1 MTRDAASSGSHPG
14 GSAPAERSDAE
25 TSGSTTA
32 AAIESTS
39 SAALDLRA
47 DLKLIVDLVP
57 HGSRVL
63 DIGCGTGDLLFELQR
78 VRGVDARGV
87 ELSMDGVYAC
97 VTRGLSVVQGD
108 ADADLVTYPAASF
121 DVAILSHTLQAIFDP
136 RGVIDHLVRIARYAI
151 VSFSNFGHWRVRWS
165 LLSTGRMPLIG
176 THDRNWWDTPNIR
189 ACTISDFVLLCRD
202 MGISIDK
209 MLIVDEH
216 GVARAAQPGRK
227 ANMFGEQAV
236 FVLSRSQS

>member
-1 MTRDAASSGSHPG
+1 MTRRTDPSAAPDIATSSVG
-14 GSAPAERSDAE
+14 
-25 TSGSTTA
+25 
-32 AAIESTS
+32 AAIGAEGAGPS
-39 SAALDLRA
+39 ALDLRA

-57 HGSRVL
+57 QGSRVL

-216 GVARAAQPGRK
+216 GGARSARPGRM
-227 ANMFGEQAV
+227 ANMFGDQAV
-236 FVLSRSQS
+236 FVLSRSPE